1 MKKSIKLGNQ
11 ELSIETGKIAKQA
24 NGSVI
29 VSYGENTLLVT
40 ATCSKKASD
49 NRSFFPLS
57 VEYREKFYASKNSQL
72 VKELLSKLN
81 GV

>member
-11 ELSIETGKIAKQA
+11 NLSIETGKIAKQA

-40 ATCSKKASD
+40 ATCS
-49 NRSFFPLS
+49 SFSP
-57 VEYREKFYASKNSQL
+57 
-72 VKELLSKLN
+72 
-81 GV
+81 